1 MMKTLKLLLFSWISM
16 FSFCAV
22 GQTEVNIKGKVM
34 HLLTDTAKCRYVR
47 ITVPS
52 NCHVP
57 VNELNLIE
65 FYKPI
70 EKQNLSTSYD
80 FILKKREQATGK
92 FTYLV
97 FSDPQPKDDFHFV
110 RFYLLQY
117 SAFLYIASI

>member
-1 MMKTLKLLLFSWISM
+1 MKTLKLLLFSWISM

-34 HLLTDTAKCRYVR
+34 DLQHRPIPGVIVNNGINFTITDQKGAYHLLTDTAKCRYVR

-70 EKQNLSTSYD
+70 EKQNLS
-80 FILKKREQATGK
+80 
-92 FTYLV
+92 
-97 FSDPQPKDDFHFV
+97 
-110 RFYLLQY
+110 
-117 SAFLYIASI
+117 SISSRY